1 MSVYNISCDT
11 FNIIMCPGK
20 TLSSALL
27 FCLTCPRAMDAVR
40 EELSTING
48 EVFVRLL
55 TSVNTFVGLVRLK
68 QIVNMSILRFNWAT
82 APDCHTFK
90 RFLFHCFLSHT
101 TWSCFSKKSQYLKG
115 SSRDCAFSLC
125 PSYSATSQDHR
136 TNPGSTFTNSLGCFS
151 NNIFVR
157 LENMCCQLEVWFR
170 W

>member
-1 MSVYNISCDT
+1 
-11 FNIIMCPGK
+11 MCPGK

-55 TSVNTFVGLVRLK
+55 TSVNTFVGLVR

-90 RFLFHCFLSHT
+90 RFLFRCFLSHT
-101 TWSCFSKKSQYLKG
+101 TWSCFSKNHNTLKVLLETARLASVLPIAPPRKITG
-115 SSRDCAFSLC
+115 PIQVQHLQIVWGVFQT
-125 PSYSATSQDHR
+125 TS
-136 TNPGSTFTNSLGCFS
+136 SLGWKTCAANWKS
-151 NNIFVR
+151 GSGDNSIS
-157 LENMCCQLEVWFR
+157 L
-170 W
+170 

>member
-1 MSVYNISCDT
+1 MWSFQHHHASRQNAFLCSSLLPHLPKSHGCCQRGAQHNQWRGFCQT
-11 FNIIMCPGK
+11 FNKCEYFCRPCQ
-20 TLSSALL
+20 TLTNCQYINSQVQLSDRPRLPYIQAVLIPL
-27 FCLTCPRAMDAVR
+27 FP
-40 EELSTING
+40 
-48 EVFVRLL
+48 F
-55 TSVNTFVGLVRLK
+55 
-68 QIVNMSILRFNWAT
+68 
-82 APDCHTFK
+82 P
-90 RFLFHCFLSHT
+90 T
-101 TWSCFSKKSQYLKG
+101 TWSCFSKEIPTGNTFNKG

>member
-55 TSVNTFVGLVRLK
+55 LTSVNILNKLSICQFSGSTQRPPQIAIHSSGSYSIVFFPTQPEAASQKNPNTLKVLLETARLASVLPIAPPRK
-68 QIVNMSILRFNWAT
+68 ITGPIQVQHLQIVWGVLQHLR
-82 APDCHTFK
+82 
-90 RFLFHCFLSHT
+90 
-101 TWSCFSKKSQYLKG
+101 
-115 SSRDCAFSLC
+115 
-125 PSYSATSQDHR
+125 
-136 TNPGSTFTNSLGCFS
+136 
-151 NNIFVR
+151 
-157 LENMCCQLEVWFR
+157 
-170 W
+170 